1 MCAYASCLQ
10 CLRRPGVW
18 QNPGTGVTGGC
29 DPPVGSRKQT
39 LKCLTAEPSLT
50 QTTWWVVVVAVIV
63 SRLCHSLWL
72 DVKMLEF
79 LGHIAIFGQKNRM
92 FEIENRWENPG
103 NKILPLV
110 YVFASFF
117 LKMELIFFSFRQINV
132 EMPLLASS
140 GSDLFRGSF
149 YADSS
154 RQPFSWVGKGSQN
167 KTTECGVLTHSTAE
181 KPQSD

>member
-117 LKMELIFFSFRQINV
+117 LKMEIIFFSFRQINV
-132 EMPLLASS
+132 EMPLLTSRLWS
-140 GSDLFRGSF
+140 VQRLFLCRLF
-149 YADSS
+149 
-154 RQPFSWVGKGSQN
+154 
-167 KTTECGVLTHSTAE
+167 KTTLLLSW
-181 KPQSD
+181 